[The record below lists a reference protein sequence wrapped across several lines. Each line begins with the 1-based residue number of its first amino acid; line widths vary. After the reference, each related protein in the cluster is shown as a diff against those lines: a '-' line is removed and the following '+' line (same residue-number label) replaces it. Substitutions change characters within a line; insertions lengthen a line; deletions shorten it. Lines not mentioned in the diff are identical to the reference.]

1 VIKFC
6 FSNHS
11 RLHARELIDLYRSA
25 TEPAVVVKTV
35 LPRAA
40 GRPDAHGNEILCHLH
55 ARTYIL
61 KSHRFIVTYNR
72 SVCIIRDE
80 DNIITVVVIII
91 IIVVYYDDITRVVGK
106 QLSYARITRVTH
118 KVYNIRSILCTYNVI

>member
-1 VIKFC
+1 
-6 FSNHS
+6 
-11 RLHARELIDLYRSA
+11 
-25 TEPAVVVKTV
+25 VKTV

-55 ARTYIL
+55 ARTYTL

-80 DNIITVVVIII
+80 DGIITVVVIII

-118 KVYNIRSILCTYNVI
+118 KVYNIYTMYVQCNLIFVLYLPSACVTISQRWPNNRRDSTNTF